1 MKNWFSKI
9 VHSRFIKAGVYSIVG
24 AFSYPGLTLINKM
37 RIDGMERLQGLPSKN
52 VMFVCNHQTYFADVI
67 ALLHVFC
74 AASWGK
80 KKKLGI
86 PYYLAWPYTRIKF
99 VSAEE
104 TMKKNWIGK
113 LFSLAGSIWV
123 KRTWIAEDQ
132 AVRKGLSPSD
142 TRKIMAALKDNWVIT
157 FPQGTTQPFVPG
169 RKGTAF
175 IIRHSK
181 PIVIPVVFK
190 GFSTA
195 FDKKGLR
202 LVKKGT
208 GLSITFKPPMEFKE
222 DAELDEML
230 GQLMDA
236 IEQSPRFMPSA
247 GKADQ
252 DPSAV

>member
-1 MKNWFSKI
+1 
-9 VHSRFIKAGVYSIVG
+9 
-24 AFSYPGLTLINKM
+24 
-37 RIDGMERLQGLPSKN
+37 MERLQGLPANK

-80 KKKLGI
+80 KKRLGV
-86 PYYLAWPYTRIKF
+86 PYYLLWPYTRIKF

-113 LFSLAGSIWV
+113 LFSLAGSIWI

-142 TRKIMAALKDNWVIT
+142 TRKIMAALNDNWVIT

-169 RKGTAF
+169 RKGSAF
-175 IIRHSK
+175 IIKHAK

-202 LVKKGT
+202 MIKKGT
-208 GLSITFKPPMEFKE
+208 ELSITFKEPMQFSE

-230 GQLMDA
+230 EQLMDA
-236 IEQSPRFMPSA
+236 IEQSPRFNPSKGA
-247 GKADQ
+247 ADQ
-252 DPSAV
+252 QLSDA

>member
-1 MKNWFSKI
+1 
-9 VHSRFIKAGVYSIVG
+9 
-24 AFSYPGLTLINKM
+24 
-37 RIDGMERLQGLPSKN
+37 MERLQGLPASK

-80 KKKLGI
+80 KKRLGI
-86 PYYLAWPYTRIKF
+86 PYYLLWPHTRIKF

-104 TMKKNWIGK
+104 TMKKNRIGK

-142 TRKIMAALKDNWVIT
+142 TRKIMAALDDNWVIT

-169 RKGTAF
+169 RKGSAF
-175 IIRHSK
+175 IIKHAK

-202 LVKKGT
+202 MIKKGT
-208 GLSITFKPPMEFKE
+208 DLSITFKEPLQFSD

-230 GQLMDA
+230 EQLMDA
-236 IEQSPRFMPSA
+236 IEQSPRFNTSA
-247 GKADQ
+247 VAADQ
-252 DPSAV
+252 NHSDA